1 MNPLHATDWL
11 ETLGPIALF
20 LVMFTETGLLVGFFL
35 PGDSLLF
42 TAGVLANDND
52 TVHIP
57 LLIGLLCSCGGAII
71 GAQVGYLIGRR
82 AGPVLLDNAKRPKL
96 TEAAGRAQGHL
107 ERFGFAKAMI
117 LGRFIPIVRT
127 VVNPLAGTL
136 QIPVRTFTMWNI
148 ISGVI
153 WTIPV
158 TLVGYTV
165 GDRIENI
172 DKYLLPII
180 AGVVV
185 LSLVPVLLEVR
196 RSRRNVAARDNS
208 TTPAG
213 PAA

>member
-1 MNPLHATDWL
+1 MNLLHAEWWL

-42 TAGVLANDND
+42 TAGVLGNEND

-57 LLIGLLCSCGGAII
+57 LLLGLVCACSGAIV

-96 TEAAGRAQGHL
+96 TEAAHRASGHL

-136 QIPVRTFTMWNI
+136 QIPVRTFTLWNVV
-148 ISGVI
+148 SGVI

-158 TLVGYTV
+158 TLVGYSV
-165 GDRIENI
+165 GNRIDNI

-180 AGVVV
+180 AAVVA

-196 RSRRNVAARDNS
+196 RARRAPS
-208 TTPAG
+208 E

>member
-1 MNPLHATDWL
+1 MNLLHAEWWL

-42 TAGVLANDND
+42 TAGVLGSTTKDA
-52 TVHIP
+52 VHIP
-57 LLIGLLCSCGGAII
+57 LVLGLVCSTSGAII

-82 AGPVLLDNAKRPKL
+82 AGPVLLNDAKRPKL
-96 TEAAGRAQGHL
+96 TEAAERAGGYL
-107 ERFGFAKAMI
+107 DRFGFPKAMI

-136 QIPVRTFTMWNI
+136 QIPLRTFTMWNI

-158 TLVGYTV
+158 TLVGYFV
-165 GDRIENI
+165 GTRIDNI
-172 DKYLLPII
+172 DKYLLPVI
-180 AGVVV
+180 AVVV
-185 LSLVPVLLEVR
+185 IVSLIPVALEVR
-196 RSRRNVAARDNS
+196 RSRRVPSAH
-208 TTPAG
+208 T
-213 PAA
+213 

>member
-1 MNPLHATDWL
+1 MELLHAEWWL

-42 TAGVLANDND
+42 TAGVLGNEND

-57 LLIGLLCSCGGAII
+57 LLLGLACSTSGAII

-96 TEAAGRAQGHL
+96 TEAGHRAAGHL
-107 ERFGFAKAMI
+107 EKFGFPKAMI

-136 QIPVRTFTMWNI
+136 QIPLRTFTFWNI
-148 ISGVI
+148 VSGVI

-158 TLVGYTV
+158 TLVGYFV
-165 GDRIENI
+165 GNRIGNI

-180 AGVVV
+180 AVVVV
-185 LSLVPVLLEVR
+185 LSLLPVLFEIR
-196 RSRRNVAARDNS
+196 KARKS
-208 TTPAG
+208 APTTPAS
-213 PAA
+213 

>member
-1 MNPLHATDWL
+1 MNPLSAHDWL

-20 LVMFTETGLLVGFFL
+20 LVMFAETGLLVGFFL

-42 TAGVLANDND
+42 TAGVLGSTDEN
-52 TVHIP
+52 VHIP
-57 LLIGLLCSCGGAII
+57 LLVGLLCSTTGAIV

-96 TEAAGRAQGHL
+96 TEAAERAAGHL
-107 ERFGFAKAMI
+107 DRFGFAKAMI

-136 QIPVRTFTMWNI
+136 RIPLRTFTVWNI

-158 TLVGYTV
+158 TLVGYKV
-165 GDRIENI
+165 GDSIDNI

-180 AGVVV
+180 AGVV
-185 LSLVPVLLEVR
+185 LVSFIPVLLEIRRAR
-196 RSRRNVAARDNS
+196 RS
-208 TTPAG
+208 PASR
-213 PAA
+213 P